1 MINFSVIIPAYNRA
15 DLIGNS
21 IKSLIDQ
28 TISPEVYE
36 ILVCDNN
43 STDNTKEVVESFFEN
58 QRCVKVHYYQE
69 KRQGVHYARNST
81 ALKAKGSYLYFTDDD
96 MIADSKMLEEFDK
109 WILKFPDLAVLGGK
123 VFPKWEC
130 PPPYWLVQYFCDST
144 LSLTNNYLDV
154 VICKTDPGIAS
165 CHQLIRKD
173 VFLEAGGFRPEY
185 TKDEWLG
192 DGECGLNR
200 EISKLGYSFGSF
212 SSALTQHVIPK
223 ERMTMKYI
231 CKRYKNQG
239 QADAFT
245 YLTDFK
251 PTKLKL
257 QLGHLKHLLISYYLN
272 LKALF
277 LVFSLRKSWR
287 LALAKSAQNKGYSSY
302 LLKFFRS
309 EKLRR
314 FSSQSSFL
322 D

>member
-1 MINFSVIIPAYNRA
+1 MRFSIIIPAYNRA
-15 DLIGNS
+15 HLIGQTLNS
-21 IKSLIDQ
+21 LVNQSFDANL
-28 TISPEVYE
+28 YE

-43 STDNTKEVVESFFEN
+43 STDNTKSVVSSLLN
-58 QRCVKVHYYQE
+58 NDRNVKISYYEE

-96 MIADSKMLEEFDK
+96 MIADSKILEEFDK
-109 WILKFPDLAVLGGK
+109 WIFKFPDLAVLGGK
-123 VFPKWEC
+123 VSPEWEC

-144 LSLTNNYLDV
+144 LSLTKNNLDV

-200 EISKLGYSFGSF
+200 EISKLGYTFGSF
-212 SSALTQHVIPK
+212 SSALTQHVIPQ

-245 YLTDFK
+245 YFTDIK

-257 QLGHLKHLLISYYLN
+257 QLEHLKHLLISYLLK

-287 LALAKSAQNKGYSSY
+287 LALAKSAQSKGYSLY
-302 LLKFFRS
+302 LLKLFRS

-322 D
+322 E

>member
-1 MINFSVIIPAYNRA
+1 MKFSIIIPAYNRA
-15 DLIGNS
+15 HLIG
-21 IKSLIDQ
+21 Q
-28 TISPEVYE
+28 TINSLVNQSFDANHYE

-43 STDNTKEVVESFFEN
+43 STDNTKSVVSSLLSN
-58 QRCVKVHYYQE
+58 DRNVKISYYEE

-96 MIADSKMLEEFDK
+96 MIADSKILEEFDK
-109 WILKFPDLAVLGGK
+109 WIYKFPDLAVLGGK
-123 VFPKWEC
+123 VSPKWEC
-130 PPPYWLVQYFCDST
+130 LPPYWLVQHFCDST
-144 LSLTNNYLDV
+144 LSLTNNYFDV

-200 EISKLGYSFGSF
+200 EISKLGYTFGSF
-212 SSALTQHVIPK
+212 SSALTQHVIPQ

-245 YLTDFK
+245 YFTDFK

-257 QLGHLKHLLISYYLN
+257 QFEHLKHLLISYLLK

-287 LALAKSAQNKGYSSY
+287 LALAKSAQNKGYSLY
-302 LLKFFRS
+302 LLKLFRS

-322 D
+322 E